1 MSEIPTSDDEASS
14 RAVELV
20 RALLERHDL
29 PKHRH
34 ASFVGEFFN
43 LSRAASHQR
52 VNKSSAWTLDDFQKL
67 ANHFGE
73 SLAQVLGATSS
84 TGIEATLNVG
94 GLAVPCRI
102 WLEDD
107 SEASGF
113 AVAGIDD
120 ADSHSPRVRGSL
132 VAMEEGGVYV
142 VVPATAA
149 SGLKARGIAR
159 LEIDQSETPA
169 RRVAVFD
176 DERDVANSVCEML
189 RAAGID
195 AKAFY
200 SAADFEDAIS
210 KNEFDGYV
218 ADWLL
223 PGGATAVP
231 FLVAVRGLPDHRAL
245 VILSGKTRNGMADP
259 SEVGQATIRFKAQM
273 VEKPVLWPQLVS
285 ALLIDGLNAT
295 RPAGSQ
301 LA

>member
-1 MSEIPTSDDEASS
+1 MSEVPTSDDEASS

-67 ANHFGE
+67 AIHFGE
-73 SLAQVLGATSS
+73 SLAQVLGAVPSAGTH
-84 TGIEATLNVG
+84 ATLNVG
-94 GLAVPCRI
+94 GMAIGCRI
-102 WLEDD
+102 WFED
-107 SEASGF
+107 G
-113 AVAGIDD
+113 GDD
-120 ADSHSPRVRGSL
+120 AITPEARTTDIESASSPLRGPL

-149 SGLKARGIAR
+149 SGLKSRPIAR
-159 LEIDQSETPA
+159 LEVSQTASPA

-189 RAAGID
+189 RAEGID
-195 AKAFY
+195 AKAYY
-200 SAADFEDAIS
+200 SADAFSSAIAT
-210 KNEFDGYV
+210 NEFDGYV

-223 PGGATAVP
+223 PGGATALP

-259 SEVGQATIRFKAQM
+259 SEVGQATLRFKAQM
-273 VEKPVLWPQLVS
+273 VEKPVLSPYLVS
-285 ALLIDGLNAT
+285 RALD
-295 RPAGSQ
+295 
-301 LA
+301 